1 MRALARWC
9 FTHKFVV
16 LGVWI
21 AALIAVGGLNASAG
35 SGYTDSFSLPGTES
49 TTALNLLTDNF
60 NAESTD
66 TNQVVFAADNVNDP
80 QTKAKIESTLAKI
93 AKGPHVERVDSPF
106 AQGAA
111 ARQVAKD
118 GTVAFAN
125 VHMDGAQPIADVPK
139 SAYDKLISTAEA
151 ARGDGLKVELGGS
164 GIQQATQQPGGGPS
178 EFIGFIAA
186 AFVLAIAFG
195 SLWATLLPLFTAV
208 LALGCGLSITGLLAH
223 VINIATF
230 SPTLATLIGLGVG
243 IDYSLFVVTR
253 HRNAIKAGRDP
264 EAACVRALNTSG
276 RAVLFAGA
284 TVIVAL
290 LGLLV
295 LGVSFLNGV
304 AVASA
309 IVVLVTMTAAVT
321 LIPALLG
328 MIGMRALS
336 RRERRKLA
344 ERGPSDPKLDGF
356 WPRWAQFVQDHRV
369 PLAAAALVVMLAL
382 AIPALALRLGS
393 SDAGQDPPSSTTRKA
408 YDLLAKG
415 FGPGFNGTFQ
425 IVARTPNGKA
435 DLPKVQKLADE
446 LSKTDGLAAVS
457 PPVPSPNGRIALIE
471 ARPATAPQDAATSRL
486 IDTLRHQVIPR
497 AAGGLPVYVGG
508 ITAIFD
514 DFAGVLTD
522 KLPLFIFVI
531 VALGCLLLMI
541 AFRSV
546 MIPLTAAAMNLLA
559 AGAAFGVVTARVPGR
574 VPGRAARGRDGAD
587 RGVPAG
593 DDARDPVRPVDGLPG
608 VPRQPHARG
617 VDEHRGQQ
625 PLGAHRAGRDRAGDH
640 RGGDDHDP
648 RVRLVPA
655 RRPAGDRGVRRRPRQ
670 RGVPR
675 RVHPAHRARAG
686 ADAHHRR
693 PQLVAAARPRPG
705 AAARRG
711 RGRRDLSARPR
722 PFSADEVRIWLWRS
736 SSPGT
741 SAAST
746 RPIPHSVQIP
756 HSRAPPAE
764 APRAAS
770 MRSICRS
777 VVPGSLIGR
786 VVGDEREVQLGV
798 RAGPQAAEGLEVGAV
813 VAVLGH
819 GERDE
824 VQRPL
829 RRRRSRR

>member
-1 MRALARWC
+1 
-9 FTHKFVV
+9 
-16 LGVWI
+16 
-21 AALIAVGGLNASAG
+21 
-35 SGYTDSFSLPGTES
+35 
-49 TTALNLLTDNF
+49 
-60 NAESTD
+60 
-66 TNQVVFAADNVNDP
+66 
-80 QTKAKIESTLAKI
+80 
-93 AKGPHVERVDSPF
+93 
-106 AQGAA
+106 
-111 ARQVAKD
+111 
-118 GTVAFAN
+118 
-125 VHMDGAQPIADVPK
+125 
-139 SAYDKLISTAEA
+139 
-151 ARGDGLKVELGGS
+151 
-164 GIQQATQQPGGGPS
+164 
-178 EFIGFIAA
+178 
-186 AFVLAIAFG
+186 VLAIAFG

-208 LALGCGLSITGLLAH
+208 LALGCGLSITGLLSHA
-223 VINIATF
+223 INIATF

-304 AVASA
+304 AFASA

-393 SDAGQDPPSSTTRKA
+393 SDAGQDPASTTTRKA

-435 DLPKVQKLADE
+435 DLPKVQKLADA
-446 LSKTDGLAAVS
+446 LSKTDGLDAVS

-486 IDTLRHQVIPR
+486 IATLRHQVIPR
-497 AAGGLPVYVGG
+497 AADGLPVYVGG

-514 DFAGVLTD
+514 DFAGVLTA

-559 AGAAFGVVTARVPGR
+559 AGAAFGVVTLVFQDGFMAGPLGVGTGPIEAFLPVMMLAILFGLSMDYQVFLVSRMHEEWMNTEDNSHSVRIGQAATGR
-574 VPGRAARGRDGAD
+574 VITAAATIMILVFGSFLLAGQRVIAEF
-587 RGVPAG
+587 GVGLASAVFL
-593 DDARDPVRPVDGLPG
+593 DAFILRTV
-608 VPRQPHARG
+608 
-617 VDEHRGQQ
+617 
-625 PLGAHRAGRDRAGDH
+625 
-640 RGGDDHDP
+640 
-648 RVRLVPA
+648 LVPA
-655 RRPAGDRGVRRRPRQ
+655 LMHIIGDRNWWLPRGLD
-670 RGVPR
+670 RALPR
-675 RVHPAHRARAG
+675 
-686 ADAHHRR
+686 
-693 PQLVAAARPRPG
+693 
-705 AAARRG
+705 
-711 RGRRDLSARPR
+711 
-722 PFSADEVRIWLWRS
+722 
-736 SSPGT
+736 
-741 SAAST
+741 
-746 RPIPHSVQIP
+746 
-756 HSRAPPAE
+756 
-764 APRAAS
+764 
-770 MRSICRS
+770 
-777 VVPGSLIGR
+777 
-786 VVGDEREVQLGV
+786 
-798 RAGPQAAEGLEVGAV
+798 
-813 VAVLGH
+813 VAVEGV
-819 GERDE
+819 ET
-824 VQRPL
+824 
-829 RRRRSRR
+829 

>member
-80 QTKAKIESTLAKI
+80 QTKAKIESTLAAI

-139 SAYDKLISTAEA
+139 SAYDKLISTAEG

-208 LALGCGLSITGLLAH
+208 LALGCGLSITGLLSHA
-223 VINIATF
+223 INIATF

-304 AVASA
+304 AFASA

-356 WPRWAQFVQDHRV
+356 WPRWAQFVQDHRA

-393 SDAGQDPPSSTTRKA
+393 SDAGQDPASSTTRKA

-435 DLPKVQKLADE
+435 DLPKVQKLADA
-446 LSKTDGLAAVS
+446 LSKTDGLDAVS

-486 IDTLRHQVIPR
+486 IATLRHQVIPR
-497 AAGGLPVYVGG
+497 AADGLPVYVGG

-514 DFAGVLTD
+514 DFAGVLTA

-559 AGAAFGVVTARVPGR
+559 AGAAFGVVTLVFQDGFLAGPLGVGTGPIEAFLPVMMLAILFGLSMDYQVFLVSRMHEEWMNTKDNSHSVRIGQAATGR
-574 VPGRAARGRDGAD
+574 VITAAATIMILVFGSFLLAGQRVIAEF
-587 RGVPAG
+587 GVGLASAVFL
-593 DDARDPVRPVDGLPG
+593 DAFVLRTV
-608 VPRQPHARG
+608 
-617 VDEHRGQQ
+617 
-625 PLGAHRAGRDRAGDH
+625 
-640 RGGDDHDP
+640 
-648 RVRLVPA
+648 LVPA
-655 RRPAGDRGVRRRPRQ
+655 LMHIIGDRNWWLPRGLD
-670 RGVPR
+670 RALPR
-675 RVHPAHRARAG
+675 
-686 ADAHHRR
+686 
-693 PQLVAAARPRPG
+693 
-705 AAARRG
+705 
-711 RGRRDLSARPR
+711 
-722 PFSADEVRIWLWRS
+722 
-736 SSPGT
+736 
-741 SAAST
+741 
-746 RPIPHSVQIP
+746 
-756 HSRAPPAE
+756 
-764 APRAAS
+764 
-770 MRSICRS
+770 
-777 VVPGSLIGR
+777 
-786 VVGDEREVQLGV
+786 
-798 RAGPQAAEGLEVGAV
+798 
-813 VAVLGH
+813 VAVEGV
-819 GERDE
+819 ET
-824 VQRPL
+824 
-829 RRRRSRR
+829 

>member
-21 AALIAVGGLNASAG
+21 AALVVIGGLNANAG

-80 QTKAKIESTLAKI
+80 QTKAKIERTLAKI

-223 VINIATF
+223 AINIATF

-336 RRERRKLA
+336 KKERRRLEA
-344 ERGPSDPKLDGF
+344 DGSHDPKLDGF
-356 WPRWAQFVQDHRV
+356 WPRWAKIVQDHRY
-369 PLAAAALVVMLAL
+369 PLAAAALIVMLAL
-382 AIPALALRLGS
+382 AIPALSLRLGS
-393 SDAGQDPPSSTTRKA
+393 SDAGQDPT
-408 YDLLAKG
+408 
-415 FGPGFNGTFQ
+415 
-425 IVARTPNGKA
+425 
-435 DLPKVQKLADE
+435 
-446 LSKTDGLAAVS
+446 
-457 PPVPSPNGRIALIE
+457 
-471 ARPATAPQDAATSRL
+471 
-486 IDTLRHQVIPR
+486 
-497 AAGGLPVYVGG
+497 
-508 ITAIFD
+508 
-514 DFAGVLTD
+514 
-522 KLPLFIFVI
+522 
-531 VALGCLLLMI
+531 
-541 AFRSV
+541 
-546 MIPLTAAAMNLLA
+546 
-559 AGAAFGVVTARVPGR
+559 
-574 VPGRAARGRDGAD
+574 
-587 RGVPAG
+587 
-593 DDARDPVRPVDGLPG
+593 
-608 VPRQPHARG
+608 
-617 VDEHRGQQ
+617 
-625 PLGAHRAGRDRAGDH
+625 
-640 RGGDDHDP
+640 
-648 RVRLVPA
+648 
-655 RRPAGDRGVRRRPRQ
+655 
-670 RGVPR
+670 
-675 RVHPAHRARAG
+675 
-686 ADAHHRR
+686 
-693 PQLVAAARPRPG
+693 
-705 AAARRG
+705 
-711 RGRRDLSARPR
+711 
-722 PFSADEVRIWLWRS
+722 S
-736 SSPGT
+736 SS
-741 SAAST
+741 
-746 RPIPHSVQIP
+746 
-756 HSRAPPAE
+756 
-764 APRAAS
+764 
-770 MRSICRS
+770 
-777 VVPGSLIGR
+777 
-786 VVGDEREVQLGV
+786 
-798 RAGPQAAEGLEVGAV
+798 
-813 VAVLGH
+813 AVLAIA
-819 GERDE
+819 
-824 VQRPL
+824 VA
-829 RRRRSRR
+829 

>member
-1 MRALARWC
+1 MKALARWC

-16 LGVWI
+16 LGIWI
-21 AALIAVGGLNASAG
+21 AALIAIGGLNAKAG

-80 QTKAKIESTLAKI
+80 QTKAKIESTLATI

-106 AQGAA
+106 AKGAA

-139 SAYDKLISTAEA
+139 SAYDKLISTAEG

-208 LALGCGLSITGLLAH
+208 LALGCGLSITGLLSHA
-223 VINIATF
+223 INIATF

-304 AVASA
+304 AFASA

-393 SDAGQDPPSSTTRKA
+393 SDAGQDPTSTTTRKA

-435 DLPKVQKLADE
+435 DLPKVQKLADA
-446 LSKTDGLAAVS
+446 LSKTDGLDAVS

-486 IDTLRHQVIPR
+486 IATLRHQVIPR
-497 AAGGLPVYVGG
+497 AADGLPVYVGG

-514 DFAGVLTD
+514 DFAGVLTA

-559 AGAAFGVVTARVPGR
+559 AGAAFGVVTLVFQDGFMAGPLGVGTGPIEAFLPVMMLAILFGLSMDYQVFLVSRMHEEWMNTEDNSHSVRIGQAATGR
-574 VPGRAARGRDGAD
+574 VITAAATIMILVFGSFLLAGQRVIAEF
-587 RGVPAG
+587 GVGLASAVFL
-593 DDARDPVRPVDGLPG
+593 DAFILRTV
-608 VPRQPHARG
+608 
-617 VDEHRGQQ
+617 
-625 PLGAHRAGRDRAGDH
+625 
-640 RGGDDHDP
+640 
-648 RVRLVPA
+648 LVPA
-655 RRPAGDRGVRRRPRQ
+655 LMHIIGDRNWWLPRGLD
-670 RGVPR
+670 RALPR
-675 RVHPAHRARAG
+675 
-686 ADAHHRR
+686 
-693 PQLVAAARPRPG
+693 
-705 AAARRG
+705 
-711 RGRRDLSARPR
+711 
-722 PFSADEVRIWLWRS
+722 
-736 SSPGT
+736 
-741 SAAST
+741 
-746 RPIPHSVQIP
+746 
-756 HSRAPPAE
+756 
-764 APRAAS
+764 
-770 MRSICRS
+770 
-777 VVPGSLIGR
+777 
-786 VVGDEREVQLGV
+786 
-798 RAGPQAAEGLEVGAV
+798 
-813 VAVLGH
+813 VAVEGV
-819 GERDE
+819 ET
-824 VQRPL
+824 
-829 RRRRSRR
+829 

>member
-1 MRALARWC
+1 MKALARWC

-80 QTKAKIESTLAKI
+80 QTKAKIESTLAAI

-139 SAYDKLISTAEA
+139 SAYDKLISTAEG

-208 LALGCGLSITGLLAH
+208 LALGCGLSITGLLSHA
-223 VINIATF
+223 INIATF

-304 AVASA
+304 AFASA

-356 WPRWAQFVQDHRV
+356 WPRWAQFVQDHRL

-393 SDAGQDPPSSTTRKA
+393 SDAGQDPASSTTRKA

-435 DLPKVQKLADE
+435 DLPKVQKLADA
-446 LSKTDGLAAVS
+446 LSKTDGLDAVS

-486 IDTLRHQVIPR
+486 IATLRHQVIPR
-497 AAGGLPVYVGG
+497 AADGLPVYVGG

-514 DFAGVLTD
+514 DFAGVLTA

-559 AGAAFGVVTARVPGR
+559 AGAAFGVVTLVFQDGFLAGPLGVGTGPIEAFLPVMMLAILFGLSMDYQVFLVSRMHEEWMNTKDNSHSVRIGQAATGR
-574 VPGRAARGRDGAD
+574 VITAAATIMILVFGSFLLAGQRVIAEF
-587 RGVPAG
+587 GVGLASAVFL
-593 DDARDPVRPVDGLPG
+593 DAFILRTV
-608 VPRQPHARG
+608 
-617 VDEHRGQQ
+617 
-625 PLGAHRAGRDRAGDH
+625 
-640 RGGDDHDP
+640 
-648 RVRLVPA
+648 LVPA
-655 RRPAGDRGVRRRPRQ
+655 LMHIIGDRNWWLPRGLD
-670 RGVPR
+670 RALPR
-675 RVHPAHRARAG
+675 
-686 ADAHHRR
+686 
-693 PQLVAAARPRPG
+693 
-705 AAARRG
+705 
-711 RGRRDLSARPR
+711 
-722 PFSADEVRIWLWRS
+722 
-736 SSPGT
+736 
-741 SAAST
+741 
-746 RPIPHSVQIP
+746 
-756 HSRAPPAE
+756 
-764 APRAAS
+764 
-770 MRSICRS
+770 
-777 VVPGSLIGR
+777 
-786 VVGDEREVQLGV
+786 
-798 RAGPQAAEGLEVGAV
+798 
-813 VAVLGH
+813 VAVEGV
-819 GERDE
+819 ET
-824 VQRPL
+824 
-829 RRRRSRR
+829 